1 MMPLRRFEIHE
12 PADILEA
19 SQMLKEAGEDG
30 RAYAGGTELLL
41 AMKFDMLRYRHLVD
55 VKVISGLNGIQVQD
69 GYLEI
74 GATTTHYALEQS
86 DLVGK
91 YLPVVAQMES
101 KVANVRVRVTG
112 SIGGNLCFAE
122 PHSDPATLFT
132 VLDASLVLESGRGRR
147 EVPMNDFVVG
157 PYETCLDPDE
167 LLTTIRIP
175 LPKPEQKMV
184 YMKFQVHERPTLG
197 LALLLEVPENRTEI
211 QDARVAVGCV
221 SPFPRR
227 FPEVERLLVGN
238 PSAVEQQLKVAG
250 DVLADQAELVDDY
263 EGRVDYKRN
272 LIQVYLR
279 RAYNKI
285 IAEIA

>member
-12 PADILEA
+12 PADIAEA

-55 VKVISGLNGIQVQD
+55 VKVIPGIDGIQVQD
-69 GYLEI
+69 GFLEI
-74 GATTTHYALEQS
+74 GATTTHYTLEHS
-86 DLVGK
+86 ERVGK

-147 EVPMNDFVVG
+147 EVPMNEFVVG
-157 PYETCLDPDE
+157 PYETCLDQDE

-175 LPKPEQKMV
+175 LPKPEQKMA

-197 LALLLEVPENRTEI
+197 LALLLEVSEKRANI

-238 PSAVEQQLKVAG
+238 PSAVEQQLKVAA
-250 DVLADQAELVDDY
+250 DVLADQAELVDDH

-279 RAYNKI
+279 RAYNQI
-285 IAEIA
+285 MS